1 MEIVVEVLDRN
12 GRVQERIK
20 KNAAHVSIGRSYRN
34 DVILADPYVCPQHL
48 ALQFEADSG
57 YWKVQDTSSQNGTYL
72 VGKGR
77 LHQPHL
83 LQSGEEFDLGATRIR
98 LLLPEHEIPAT
109 RKLPSGRMLADY
121 VAMPVVAMA
130 LLIITL
136 GVFAFA
142 QYLGQGTETKL
153 QQLLLEALMFLA
165 VPFVWASVWGM
176 IGRVAVHDVRFSF
189 HLSMG
194 SLLVLLA
201 YALSVAGDFLGF
213 GFSSDSVV
221 LWIENLGEGVLLCSV
236 LLASLWAAT
245 NLSRVSRWV
254 LANCLAWSL
263 IGVGVLSYVANSDP
277 YETQGQEMFRL
288 KPPFAQLQR
297 NQTLDDFMQAAD
309 GVFAELE
316 QDAQ

>member
-20 KNAAHVSIGRSYRN
+20 KSAAQLSVGRSYRN

-48 ALQFEADSG
+48 ALQFDTERG
-57 YWKVQDTSSQNGTYL
+57 HWKITDTSSQNGTYL
-72 VGKGR
+72 VGRGR

-83 LQSGEEFDLGATRIR
+83 LQSGEEFDLGETRIR

-189 HLSMG
+189 HLSIG

-213 GFSSDSVV
+213 GFSSDSVA
-221 LWIENLGEGVLLCSV
+221 LWLENIGEGVLLCSV

-245 NLSRVSRWV
+245 NLSRVSRWI
-254 LANCLAWSL
+254 LANSLAWSL
-263 IGVGVLSYVANSDP
+263 IGVGVLSYMANSDP

-288 KPPFAQLQR
+288 KPPFAQVQPAES
-297 NQTLDDFMQAAD
+297 LDDFMLSAEDA
-309 GVFAELE
+309 FAELDVE
-316 QDAQ
+316 KE